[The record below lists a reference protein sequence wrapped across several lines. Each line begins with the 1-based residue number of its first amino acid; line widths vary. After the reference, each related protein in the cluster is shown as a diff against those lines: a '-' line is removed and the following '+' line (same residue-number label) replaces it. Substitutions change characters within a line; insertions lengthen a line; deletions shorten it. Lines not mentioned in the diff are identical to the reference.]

1 MRSAIW
7 PFKQSFT
14 LKLLSRSDYLL
25 SAAVVTVATLI
36 SVSLRSRL
44 PLTNFAMVYLFGVVA
59 ISVRCARGAAIF
71 TAFLSVIAFSY
82 FCIPVHNSFVLEDS
96 TSIITL
102 VAMLAV
108 ALVIST
114 LTARIPATCFSGRG
128 PSNAS

>member
-59 ISVRCARGAAIF
+59 ISVRCDRGAAIF
-71 TAFLSVIAFSY
+71 TAFLSVTAFLY
-82 FCIPVHNSFVLEDS
+82 FCIPVHNSFLLEDY
-96 TSIITL
+96 TYIITL

-114 LTARIPATCFSGRG
+114 LTARIRLQA
-128 PSNAS
+128 AD